1 MSIIDVRRGRPR
13 KFSRPA
19 RTVTV
24 TLPDDVLERLARV
37 DADLG
42 RAIVRLAQSH
52 EPAAALS
59 AIEVAAFGSRAV
71 ILVPPSRTLAAL
83 PGVELVPI
91 GDGRALIAL
100 DEQVSEEA
108 FELMI
113 RDALDNGSLRP
124 ADRDLFQAIA
134 ATLREAR
141 GETRVNA
148 RRILVLHARPSN
160 GRLARRPR

>member
-59 AIEVAAFGSRAV
+59 ASKGAA
-71 ILVPPSRTLAAL
+71 
-83 PGVELVPI
+83 
-91 GDGRALIAL
+91 
-100 DEQVSEEA
+100 
-108 FELMI
+108 
-113 RDALDNGSLRP
+113 
-124 ADRDLFQAIA
+124 
-134 ATLREAR
+134 
-141 GETRVNA
+141 
-148 RRILVLHARPSN
+148 
-160 GRLARRPR
+160 